1 MDSFSG
7 IDGLRALCAPL
18 CCCWRGRLALSPSTD
33 SLEGFAADPEAPNQR
48 AQDARGEDD
57 AGGEAGQNAYDGAAY
72 EARTTPSLAAPSDDF
87 FDSRAGTGTLRPR
100 QRRRGGDISGGGT
113 DSGSGLTRWTLFR
126 SWLRGRGGS
135 AVRLEGD
142 DDDESGNIR
151 LDRTGS
157 TDGLL
162 GPVYGDEDAPTIALD
177 DVHLPPAPP
186 SREGAASTV
195 IGPPSSSGLTSS
207 DGRSNSDPYEDPE
220 REARRQMRRARR
232 ALREEEVMQ
241 QPVGLAQD
249 AADTLYPSAGRL
261 LAGPPSQ
268 VSSESSG
275 RRRRRLELA
284 DEQPSQLDGD
294 HLVNPGL
301 RELRAFSEERKS
313 QSSLNADARA
323 RAEVPH
329 EGKGPSSS
337 SSTSSKRK
345 SHRSKQS
352 ISSHGTSASSASSG
366 TRSHRRHERKYRDET
381 RSAQAPRSPLEA
393 AVESEYFQDEDGQLR
408 VRPSEDDEHRR
419 YAQAETGSPYDH
431 IGVLPVAPD
440 RTEQQ

>member
-33 SLEGFAADPEAPNQR
+33 SLQGFAAEPEAPNRR
-48 AQDARGEDD
+48 AQDGLGEDD

-72 EARTTPSLAAPSDDF
+72 EARTTPSLAAPTDDF

-126 SWLRGRGGS
+126 SWLRGGGGG
-135 AVRLEGD
+135 AIRLEGD
-142 DDDESGNIR
+142 DDDESGNVR

-195 IGPPSSSGLTSS
+195 TGPPSSSGLTSS

-220 REARRQMRRARR
+220 REARRQRRRARR
-232 ALREEEVMQ
+232 ALREQEVMQ
-241 QPVGLAQD
+241 QPVGPAQD
-249 AADTLYPSAGRL
+249 AAGPLYPSAGPL
-261 LAGPPSQ
+261 VAGPPSQ

-275 RRRRRLELA
+275 RRRRRRENALEEASQIDGEQVDA
-284 DEQPSQLDGD
+284 D
-294 HLVNPGL
+294 PGL
-301 RELRAFSEERKS
+301 RELRAFSE
-313 QSSLNADARA
+313 
-323 RAEVPH
+323 
-329 EGKGPSSS
+329 GK
-337 SSTSSKRK
+337 K
-345 SHRSKQS
+345 
-352 ISSHGTSASSASSG
+352 I
-366 TRSHRRHERKYRDET
+366 ET
-381 RSAQAPRSPLEA
+381 TQC
-393 AVESEYFQDEDGQLR
+393 
-408 VRPSEDDEHRR
+408 
-419 YAQAETGSPYDH
+419 
-431 IGVLPVAPD
+431 
-440 RTEQQ
+440 